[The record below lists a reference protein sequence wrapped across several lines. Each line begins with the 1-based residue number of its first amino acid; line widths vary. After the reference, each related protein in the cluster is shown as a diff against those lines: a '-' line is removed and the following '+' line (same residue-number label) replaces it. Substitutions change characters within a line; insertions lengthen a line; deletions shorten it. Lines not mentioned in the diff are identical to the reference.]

1 VDRPQ
6 GRPLAGVERIHS
18 CRERIRP
25 GLAGVAGQQRDAVR
39 RAVDNPVI
47 VLQHGHYVRV
57 LGQRAGLHQLDP
69 DGDGLAMALLDAA
82 DLGGDA
88 VGGVGHWCPFRSVV
102 GCLRRGVV
110 REGPF
115 GRVAGEAERA
125 LVGDPGLAGA
135 TEIAQRLRAGGVEQ
149 VVARQRAGQ
158 GIELGQCHGRAGDLA
173 QRDRPVQADHWGG
186 QQGVQRVIEQQ
197 DLRPIGSL
205 PGLRLGV
212 AGHDRC
218 LQLVATR
225 AASSRSVRWSA
236 SGTW

>member
-47 VLQHGHYVRV
+47 VLQHGHHVRV

-149 VVARQRAGQ
+149 VV
-158 GIELGQCHGRAGDLA
+158 
-173 QRDRPVQADHWGG
+173 
-186 QQGVQRVIEQQ
+186 EQQ

>member
-1 VDRPQ
+1 MPQ
-6 GRPLAGVERIHS
+6 
-18 CRERIRP
+18 
-25 GLAGVAGQQRDAVR
+25 
-39 RAVDNPVI
+39 
-47 VLQHGHYVRV
+47 
-57 LGQRAGLHQLDP
+57 
-69 DGDGLAMALLDAA
+69 
-82 DLGGDA
+82 
-88 VGGVGHWCPFRSVV
+88 
-102 GCLRRGVV
+102 RGVV

-197 DLRPIGSL
+197 DRGQS
-205 PGLRLGV
+205 V
-212 AGHDRC
+212 AS
-218 LQLVATR
+218 QV
-225 AASSRSVRWSA
+225 SA
-236 SGTW
+236 SAWQATIAACSW